1 MNWILFA
8 ISLVIVALIAL
19 FYKKRPEACSGIFI
33 VSVIIAM
40 LGVGILTYVGIKS
53 SVDNSNYIIDEC
65 IVENKHY
72 KQRRRWSDVNY
83 LDLTWQNEE
92 QKSGSVTLIVDR
104 AFYEA
109 VNIGDE
115 IECEIWYDDDGIVMC
130 KIIEDKKKGSG

>member
-1 MNWILFA
+1 MNWTLFV
-8 ISLVIVALIAL
+8 ISLVIVVLIAL
-19 FYKKRPEACSGIFI
+19 FYKKRPETCSSVFI
-33 VSVIIAM
+33 ISVIVAI

-72 KQRRRWSDVNY
+72 KQRRRSSDVNY

-92 QKSGSVTLIVDR
+92 QKGNSVTLIVDR
-104 AFYEA
+104 AFYET

-115 IECEIWYDDDGIVMC
+115 VECEIWYDDDGIVMC
-130 KIIEDKKKGSG
+130 KVIKDSKKGSG

>member
-1 MNWILFA
+1 MNWILFV
-8 ISLVIVALIAL
+8 ISLAIVALIAL
-19 FYKKRPEACSGIFI
+19 FYKKRPEACSGVFI

-92 QKSGSVTLIVDR
+92 QKSSSVTLIVDR